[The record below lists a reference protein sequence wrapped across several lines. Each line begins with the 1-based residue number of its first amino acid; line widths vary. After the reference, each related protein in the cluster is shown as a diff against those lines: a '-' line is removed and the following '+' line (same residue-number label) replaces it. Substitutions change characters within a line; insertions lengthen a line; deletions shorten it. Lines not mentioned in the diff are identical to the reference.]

1 MWGKRLHVVSDDG
14 GKERAAEDGL
24 MRGTKELIPSELVV
38 HVLCFTRKEPR
49 GNCGVRSVHQ

>member
-38 HVLCFTRKEPR
+38 HV
-49 GNCGVRSVHQ
+49 